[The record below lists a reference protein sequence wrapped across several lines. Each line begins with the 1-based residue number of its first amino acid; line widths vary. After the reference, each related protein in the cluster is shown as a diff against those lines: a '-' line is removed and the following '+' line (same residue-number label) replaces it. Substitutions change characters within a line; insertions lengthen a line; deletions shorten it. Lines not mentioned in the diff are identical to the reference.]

1 MVDDNKTQMLQ
12 DLLERQAELM
22 HKIPHEH
29 KIKDEQQGT
38 VVASLGL
45 IEETLEY
52 LNTIGFKSW
61 RPNPLSPER
70 QLEEL
75 TDILF
80 FYLELII
87 LSGFSINEIYAQ
99 YLKKHDINLQRYENA
114 KKGIYDWDDRASKKE
129 L

>member
-1 MVDDNKTQMLQ
+1 MADTDRQELLHS
-12 DLLERQAELM
+12 LLEKQAELM

-29 KIKDEQQGT
+29 KIKDQQQGI
-38 VVASLGL
+38 VVAALGL

-61 RPNPLSPER
+61 RPHPLSQER

-87 LSGFSINEIYAQ
+87 LSGFSIDDIVAQ
-99 YLKKHDINLQRYENA
+99 YLKKHDINLKRYEAA
-114 KKGIYDWDDRASKKE
+114 KNGDYSWDKRATE
-129 L
+129 RGL